1 MHPRFINW
9 LEKQEYDW
17 NIPYNQKHK
26 TQDGGRIWVL
36 KHVHDYLYPD
46 TSPYNFTGLIYEW
59 NEIISL

>member
-9 LEKQEYDW
+9 LEKQEYG
-17 NIPYNQKHK
+17 